1 MKLPAPSTRTS
12 ILEISAPSRSRLRSD
27 LAGSAAL
34 AALQEVI
41 DQLGTGVTH
50 FHVERFDSAGEIVV
64 RPHRGHSYEQTDSG
78 GDESFG
84 NTAGHGAQTGRL
96 LRRNALERVDDA
108 GDGAE

>member
-50 FHVERFDSAGEIVV
+50 FHFERFDSAGEIVV
-64 RPHRGHSYEQTDSG
+64 RPHRGHSYEKTKSAG
-78 GDESFG
+78 SESIG
-84 NTAGHGAQTGRL
+84 KTAGHGAQTARL
-96 LRRNALERVDDA
+96 LRLSAWERVDDA
-108 GDGAE
+108 SDGAE